1 METELKAA
9 VARQAAE
16 AAAKEE
22 AVAAR
27 LAFAT
32 TQPPDEVI
40 EPMAIEVVVSEP
52 SIQIRARRY
61 FFFCNATTLL

>member
-1 METELKAA
+1 MEAKLKATA
-9 VARQAAE
+9 ARQAAE

-32 TQPPDEVI
+32 TQPPNEVI
-40 EPMAIEVVVSEP
+40 ESMAIEVVVPEP
-52 SIQIRARRY
+52 SIQARARRY
-61 FFFCNATTLL
+61 FFFCNATTLS

>member
-1 METELKAA
+1 METELKVAA
-9 VARQAAE
+9 ARQAAE

-32 TQPPDEVI
+32 TQPQDEVI
-40 EPMAIEVVVSEP
+40 EPMAIAVVVPEP
-52 SIQIRARRY
+52 CIQTRARRY